1 MANTIKIKRGLS
13 SSLSSLTLQ
22 EGEPAITT
30 DTKKLYIGNLDGS
43 KIEIGQQGPR
53 GTKWW
58 VGDFYSEMFT
68 DALDGDLLLNTSDMS
83 PGEVL
88 QFYDGMWNP
97 VANIRGPQGE
107 KGDKGNPGDMAPVG
121 SIYLWGSNTIPEG
134 YLLCNGQAVSRTD
147 YSDLF
152 AVLGTSY
159 GSGDGSS
166 TFNLP
171 DFRSNVPIGVDSSD
185 TNINTL
191 GKEYG
196 EKTHTLTA
204 NEMPA
209 HNHNIMRADGGIANQ
224 LAWGSN
230 EWDTGMISTSG
241 TNKGSTQTI
250 TNTGGSQ
257 AHNNM
262 QPSIA
267 MNFIIKAIPTQVV
280 EGQVIN
286 SMKSNSEVD
295 APSIKAVN
303 SAIENNVVGKHIQLT
318 KDGQTDQAIIQS
330 VITRVIWQNQDFNTT
345 NGILIKDGDFVKCTS
360 GTHRVL
366 VNAVLQSV
374 YNSTPD
380 FSSATYVYIRRRNA
394 SGNVQEVKTTSCL
407 NNPEISVICSIQEG
421 DSLFI
426 ETYMSN
432 RSGRIT
438 KSNVWNTFNVILL
451 D

>member
-13 SSLSSLTLQ
+13 SGLSSLTLQ

-30 DTKKLYIGNLDGS
+30 DTKKLYIGNSDGS

-58 VGDFYSEMFT
+58 VGDFYSEMFD
-68 DALDGDLLLNTSDMS
+68 DALDGDLLLNTSKMS

-88 QFYDGMWNP
+88 QFYDGTWSP
-97 VANIRGPQGE
+97 VANIKGPQGE

-134 YLLCNGQAVSRTD
+134 YLLCNGQAISRTE

-152 AVLGTSY
+152 AILGTSY

-171 DFRSNVPIGVDSSD
+171 DFRSNVPIGVDNND
-185 TNINTL
+185 NNINTL

-204 NEMPA
+204 NEIPP
-209 HNHNIMRADGGIANQ
+209 HNHSLTAHGSDGTGNMVSQSIGNG
-224 LAWGSN
+224 GSRVVAS
-230 EWDTGMISTSG
+230 WVIG
-241 TNKGSTQTI
+241 
-250 TNTGGSQ
+250 NTGGGQ

-286 SMKSNSEVD
+286 SMESNSEVD
-295 APSIKAVN
+295 APSVKAVN
-303 SAIENNVVGKHIQLT
+303 DAIENNVVGKHIQLT
-318 KDGQTDQAIIQS
+318 KDGQTDQAIAQTT
-330 VITRVIWQNQDFNTT
+330 ITKVNWQKQDFNTT
-345 NGILIKDGDFVKCTS
+345 NGILVKDGDYVKCTS

-374 YNSTPD
+374 YNSSPD
-380 FSSATYVYIRRRNA
+380 FNSATYVYIRRLNA
-394 SGNVQEVKTTSCL
+394 SGSVQEVKTTSSL

-432 RSGRIT
+432 RTGRIT
-438 KSNVWNTFNVILL
+438 KSNVWNTFSVIML